1 MVFKKKN
8 SVVLFWLNRFGFVFL
23 LCIVFSC
30 KEEAP
35 SMEEMKEYTGPLMEI
50 DSLETLYS
58 DSSVLRVRFN
68 TGKQLEY
75 VNGDK
80 EFLNGVKIEFF
91 NEKGEFEAVLTSQ
104 KGYQDKQSA
113 IYRVIGDVVVQNL
126 KEKKSLHT
134 EKLFWDSKSKK
145 IYTTEFVK
153 IQTPKEVLT
162 GEGLEAAQD
171 FSKYK
176 ITKPTGIFLL
186 E

>member
-1 MVFKKKN
+1 MVFKKKDTVAFFY
-8 SVVLFWLNRFGFVFL
+8 SYPLWIILAACSL
-23 LCIVFSC
+23 FSC
-30 KEEAP
+30 NDQAA

-50 DSLETLYS
+50 DTLETLYS
-58 DSSVLRVRFN
+58 DSSILRIRFN
-68 TGKQLEY
+68 AGKQLEF
-75 VNGDK
+75 VNGNK

-91 NEKGEFEAVLTSQ
+91 NEKGESEATLTSQ

-113 IYRVIGDVVVQNL
+113 IYKVVGDVVVQNI

-145 IYTTEFVK
+145 IYTTDFVK